1 MIGRRE
7 NRNNDAGFTLIE
19 MLVALAIFSLLTVG
33 ATTAMIAALQ
43 TKARVD
49 EAASE
54 ITSMETTR
62 ALMRADFDNI
72 IIRPARDPFGN
83 QELYLISGGIDS
95 LLTFTRGGRE
105 NPGGLEP
112 RGNVQR
118 VSYVFEDEKLIR
130 RSYAVDNPGPQTE
143 QRDRVLLENIEDIE
157 VSFGQRQ
164 LTFSQIFVPNNETEI
179 PHDLVVMTIR
189 FAGGLELVQKFE
201 LDPT

>member
-1 MIGRRE
+1 MSTQLKKRKS
-7 NRNNDAGFTLIE
+7 DAGFTLIE

-49 EAASE
+49 VAANE
-54 ITSMETTR
+54 ITSMETAR
-62 ALMRADFDNI
+62 ALLRADIDNI
-72 IIRPARDPFGN
+72 ILRPARDPFGN
-83 QELYLISGGIDS
+83 QELFLISGGVDT

-112 RGNVQR
+112 RGGIQR
-118 VSYVFEDEKLIR
+118 VSYVFEDSKLIR
-130 RSYAVDNPGPQTE
+130 RSFTVDNPAPQTQE
-143 QRDRVLLENIEDIE
+143 RDRVLLENIDDVE
-157 VSFGQRQ
+157 VSFAQGR
-164 LTFSQIFVPNNETEI
+164 LTFNQMFI
-179 PHDLVVMTIR
+179 PYDQPEVSFDLFVMTIR